1 MNQGSMIRVQDLR
14 FSYPGSPEQTL
25 KGLDFEV
32 VDGEIF
38 GFLGPSGA
46 GKSTTQN
53 VLVGLLGGYA
63 GAVELMGRSPAAW
76 GSDLFEDVGVAF
88 EAPSHFERLTATENL
103 RYFGGL
109 YQGQVESPE
118 RLLELVN
125 LESAADQLVSHFS
138 KGMKRRLTFV
148 RSLMHHPRL
157 LFLDEPTSGLD
168 PANAR
173 RIKDLILERREA
185 GTTIFLTTHDMAAAE
200 ELCDWVAFLV
210 DGELRALDAPERL
223 KDQYGERKVVVELDL
238 ATGVEEKEYE
248 LDDLGQNET
257 FLNDIRTH
265 RVRRIHSQESTLE
278 DVFLKVTGRSLG

>member
-1 MNQGSMIRVQDLR
+1 MIRVQDLR
-14 FSYPGSPEQTL
+14 FTYPEAQDETL
-25 KGLDFEV
+25 KGLGFEV

-53 VLVGLLGGYA
+53 VLVGLLGGYS
-63 GAVELMGRSPAAW
+63 GRVELMGRSPAAW
-76 GSDLFEDVGVAF
+76 GPALFEDVGVAF
-88 EAPSHFERLTATENL
+88 EAPSHFTRLTAAENL
-103 RYFGGL
+103 RYFGAL
-109 YQGQVESPE
+109 YEGQVEKPE

-125 LESAADQLVSHFS
+125 LGDAANVPVSRFS

-168 PANAR
+168 PVNAR
-173 RIKDLILERREA
+173 RVKDLILERRDA

-200 ELCDWVAFLV
+200 QLCDWVAFLV
-210 DGELRALDAPERL
+210 DGELRALDSPEHL
-223 KDQYGERKVVVELDL
+223 KDQYGERRVSVELDMPS
-238 ATGVEEKEYE
+238 GVESRDYA
-248 LDDLGQNET
+248 LDDLGHNEA
-257 FLNDIRTH
+257 FLDDIQRH

-278 DVFLKVTGRSLG
+278 DVFLKVTGRTLT